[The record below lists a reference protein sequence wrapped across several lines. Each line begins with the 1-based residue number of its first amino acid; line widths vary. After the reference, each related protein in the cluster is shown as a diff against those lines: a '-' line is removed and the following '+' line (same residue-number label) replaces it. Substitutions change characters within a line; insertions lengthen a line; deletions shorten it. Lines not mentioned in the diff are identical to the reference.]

1 MKYTGYIIIYALI
14 ILWLTGCSVKDYN
27 LNPWTTALNQLVK
40 VSYEVEQKV
49 CLPDVNSC
57 VD

>member
-14 ILWLTGCSVKDYN
+14 ILWLTGCVKDYN

>member
-27 LNPWTTALNQLVK
+27 LNPWTTALNQLIK
-40 VSYEVEQKV
+40 EDINDKK
-49 CLPDVNSC
+49 
-57 VD
+57 

>member
-14 ILWLTGCSVKDYN
+14 ILWLTGCAKDYN

-40 VSYEVEQKV
+40 ENINDEK
-49 CLPDVNSC
+49 
-57 VD
+57 

>member
-1 MKYTGYIIIYALI
+1 MKNIFYIAIYALV
-14 ILWLTGCSVKDYN
+14 ILWLTGCAKDYN
-27 LNPWTTALNQLVK
+27 LNPWTTALNQLIK

-49 CLPDVNSC
+49 CLPEVNPC

>member
-1 MKYTGYIIIYALI
+1 MKNIFYIAIYALV
-14 ILWLTGCSVKDYN
+14 ILWLTGCAKDYN
-27 LNPWTTALNQLVK
+27 LNPWTTALNQLIK